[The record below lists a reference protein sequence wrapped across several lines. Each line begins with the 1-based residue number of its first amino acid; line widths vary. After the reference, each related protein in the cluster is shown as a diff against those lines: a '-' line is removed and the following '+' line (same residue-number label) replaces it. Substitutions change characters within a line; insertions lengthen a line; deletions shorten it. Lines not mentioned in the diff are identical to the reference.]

1 MACSMMNKSILIMA
15 AFVLVGC
22 ADQESKVRVESVKP
36 EPAPAPAA
44 KARTEPIF
52 YNGKTYTLKFAP
64 AGQGNYNISVLGMS
78 GKQQKDAVAVGTSAI
93 RYFACPDEKAGK
105 LTEQARYVG
114 DAWRMQARCA

>member
-1 MACSMMNKSILIMA
+1 MACSMKTKLTTMIA
-15 AFVLVGC
+15 ALALAGC
-22 ADQESKVRVESVKP
+22 VNQDSKVRVENTKP
-36 EPAPAPAA
+36 EPAPSPVV

-64 AGQGNYNISVLGMS
+64 AGQGNYDISVLGMS

-93 RYFACPDEKAGK
+93 RYFACPDEKTGK